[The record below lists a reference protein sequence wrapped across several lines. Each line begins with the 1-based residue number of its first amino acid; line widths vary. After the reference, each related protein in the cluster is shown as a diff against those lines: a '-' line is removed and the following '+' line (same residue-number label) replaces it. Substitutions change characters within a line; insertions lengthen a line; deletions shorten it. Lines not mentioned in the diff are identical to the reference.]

1 MNHLKKGY
9 IYQGKSIKN
18 TKIDVKGIDQR
29 MTDAADSNTTRPR
42 MLKRSQEESEESE
55 ESED

>member
-18 TKIDVKGIDQR
+18 TQIDTDGMSQR
-29 MTDAADSNTTRPR
+29 MTDAADANTTRPR
-42 MLKRSQEESEESE
+42 LLVRDEE
-55 ESED
+55 EDLD